1 MDTAQVSEPEANT
14 IPRDGAYPAP
24 HCRGIG
30 AAQGALFHP
39 AGYPLWRVLG
49 QLGEGAALEWD
60 ARHGDEAIFVESG
73 VLESGVLESGVL
85 ESGVLESGVL
95 ESGVLNPDADTE
107 VETVHQGTTLIIEAG
122 VPWRVRTVGP
132 EPTRIVH
139 FGTIATTAPAN
150 GMLGPPVAE
159 GHGVHTVR
167 PEDAGTIAFT
177 GDATSVYFSDSTCPT
192 CRITFFLYDGSA
204 FADGYTGASHFHS
217 EDEIIHMLEGELRV
231 GPLTVLPGAA
241 IAVPAELR
249 YGLRTPGP
257 YRYLD
262 YRADVSTAVVQP
274 GSEPVLE
281 TVANLRSF
289 GG

>member
-1 MDTAQVSEPEANT
+1 METAQVSEPEADA
-14 IPRDGAYPAP
+14 IPAAGSYPGP
-24 HCRGIG
+24 HCRGLG

-39 AGYPLWRVLG
+39 AGYSLWRVLG
-49 QLGEGAALEWD
+49 RLGEGATLEWG
-60 ARHGDEAIFVESG
+60 AEHGDEAIFVESG

-85 ESGVLESGVL
+85 ESGGRGVDDKKA
-95 ESGVLNPDADTE
+95 GDTKIEE
-107 VETVHQGTTLIIEAG
+107 VHEGTTLIIEAG
-122 VPWRVRTVGP
+122 VPWQVRAVGP

-150 GMLGPPVAE
+150 GILGPPAAE
-159 GHGVHTVR
+159 GHGVHIVR
-167 PEDAGTIAFT
+167 PQDAGTIAFT

-217 EDEIIHMLEGELRV
+217 EDEIIHMLEGELHV
-231 GPLTVLPGAA
+231 GPLTLLPGAA

-262 YRADVSTAVVQP
+262 YRADVSTAVVKP

>member
-1 MDTAQVSEPEANT
+1 METAQLSKPEAT
-14 IPRDGAYPAP
+14 AIPAAGGYPAP
-24 HCRGIG
+24 HCLGIG
-30 AAQGALFHP
+30 SAQGALFHP
-39 AGYPLWRVLG
+39 VGYSLWRVLG
-49 QLGEGAALEWD
+49 QLADGAALQWD
-60 ARHGDEAIFVESG
+60 AEHGDEAIYVESG
-73 VLESGVLESGVL
+73 ILKSGDPDSSDPESRD
-85 ESGVLESGVL
+85 
-95 ESGVLNPDADTE
+95 PDPDVDEAANIE
-107 VETVHQGTTLIIEAG
+107 KVSAGSTLIIEAG
-122 VPWRVRTVGP
+122 VPWQVRAAGP

-139 FGTIATTAPAN
+139 FGTVATTAPAN
-150 GMLGPPVAE
+150 GMLGPPATG
-159 GHGVHTVR
+159 GHGVHAVR
-167 PEDAGTIAFT
+167 PEDAGTIAFA

-217 EDEIIHMLEGELRV
+217 EDEIIHMLEGELHV

-262 YRADVSTAVVQP
+262 YRADVSTAVVKP